1 MAAAGEN
8 LFPTCL
14 LCGVFFQAT
23 TIYSP
28 NIITCQIICYIFA
41 CLEKVRRTSSGVE
54 EFPSSLGG
62 CCASVVNSKRRT
74 ANRERNAFS
83 VGVSS
88 LDIARAGVEIG
99 LKND

>member
-54 EFPSSLGG
+54 EFPSSRPLRLCGVPNG
-62 CCASVVNSKRRT
+62 ERRT
-74 ANRERNAFS
+74 VNEMLFGRRE
-83 VGVSS
+83 
-88 LDIARAGVEIG
+88 
-99 LKND
+99 